1 MFFFQATGIILG
13 QDLDTAQRKLKTQTI
28 TRTKDN
34 KFKIETEEDSPT
46 DNSSEET
53 EYDEDDEEN
62 SKHSESIVPN
72 SSRFLFKYI
81 KYIFTS

>member
-34 KFKIETEEDSPT
+34 KFKIETEEDSLT

-72 SSRFLFKYI
+72 SFRFLFKYI
-81 KYIFTS
+81 SCFR